1 MAGHPLG
8 RRSPMVTENTLD
20 GMKKLPLTT
29 AAILSVSLLTLSGCA
44 QASGLSSS
52 IEQAADEA
60 DTTLVL
66 SSLASD
72 DVTDFLVVCPY
83 ESPDS
88 VADRLGFAWS
98 GGPDY
103 TDIED
108 KQTIAFIDGDGIAS
122 SAELSRT
129 AVDFCG
135 SGQWEAT
142 PIDTPLTVT
151 RTADIVQVRESA

>member
-1 MAGHPLG
+1 
-8 RRSPMVTENTLD
+8 
-20 GMKKLPLTT
+20 MKLAPTT
-29 AAILSVSLLTLSGCA
+29 ASILSVSLLALSGCA
-44 QASGLSSS
+44 QAPGLPSS
-52 IEQAADEA
+52 IERAADEA

-66 SSLASD
+66 SSVASD

-83 ESPDS
+83 ESPNS

-98 GGPDY
+98 SGPQY

-108 KQTIAFIDGDGIAS
+108 KQTIAFINGDGIAS
-122 SAELSRT
+122 HVELSRA

-135 SGQWEAT
+135 SDQWEVT

-151 RTADIVQVRESA
+151 HTADIVQVREPT

>member
-1 MAGHPLG
+1 
-8 RRSPMVTENTLD
+8 
-20 GMKKLPLTT
+20 MKKLALTT
-29 AAILSVSLLTLSGCA
+29 TAILSISLLTLSGCA
-44 QASGLSSS
+44 QSATLSSS
-52 IEQAADEA
+52 IERAADEA
-60 DTTLVL
+60 DSTLLL
-66 SSLASD
+66 SSLTSD
-72 DVTDFLVVCPY
+72 EVTDFLVVCPY
-83 ESPDS
+83 ESPAS

-122 SAELSRT
+122 HAELSRT
-129 AVDFCG
+129 DVDFCG

-151 RTADIVQVRESA
+151 RTADVVQVREPA

>member
-1 MAGHPLG
+1 
-8 RRSPMVTENTLD
+8 
-20 GMKKLPLTT
+20 MKKPALTT
-29 AAILSVSLLTLSGCA
+29 AAILSVSLLTLAGCA
-44 QASGLSSS
+44 QESGLSNS
-52 IEQAADEA
+52 IERAADEA

-103 TDIED
+103 RDIED
-108 KQTIAFIDGDGIAS
+108 KQTIAFIDGDGITS

-135 SGQWEAT
+135 SDQWEVT

-151 RTADIVQVRESA
+151 HAADIVQVREPA

>member
-1 MAGHPLG
+1 
-8 RRSPMVTENTLD
+8 
-20 GMKKLPLTT
+20 MKKLALTT
-29 AAILSVSLLTLSGCA
+29 AAVLSVSLLTLAGCA

-52 IEQAADEA
+52 IERAADEA
-60 DTTLVL
+60 DSTLLL
-66 SSLASD
+66 STLASD
-72 DVTDFLVVCPY
+72 EVTDFLVVCPY
-83 ESPDS
+83 ESPAS

-135 SGQWEAT
+135 SGQWDAT
-142 PIDTPLTVT
+142 PIDTPLTVS
-151 RTADIVQVRESA
+151 RTADTVQVSEPS